1 MAFTNDPIMAPN
13 SLDPNKDNRPVPQI
27 GQALPTATLPTT
39 ASTQYED
46 LFGGVTAGV
55 GLFDRIDRVE
65 DIGDDAL
72 TRSQAIGQQ
81 AVEGTEFRPYTTT
94 SQTGNVSVANDGSID
109 ARLSDQMQAISD
121 QALGGASDLFAQAAI
136 DPNTRQGQIFQQL
149 MAGLA
154 PQQER
159 ERLALEGRLQ
169 SQGRGGLRSAAFGGS
184 PEQLARQK
192 AQQEAQLSA
201 LIQARG
207 IGSAEQLQQGNLA
220 SQFLTSGMDPNR
232 QLLNELNP
240 AIQSAQ
246 LGAQGQLA
254 GQDLQAQ
261 AETTGLEARIQAE
274 SIAAGLYGDAYSAAS
289 NVAGNIG
296 SNVDS
301 AGGLFDY
308 IKELRGKIT

>member
-1 MAFTNDPIMAPN
+1 MAFTNDPILAPN
-13 SLDPNKDNRPVPQI
+13 SLDPNKDNTPVPQI
-27 GQALPTATLPTT
+27 GQALPTAGSAL
-39 ASTQYED
+39 YEN
-46 LFGGVTAGV
+46 LFRDGVTAAGM
-55 GLFDRIDRVE
+55 FDQIDRVQG
-65 DIGDDAL
+65 IGEDAL
-72 TRSQAIGQQ
+72 ERSQAIGQQ

-94 SQTGNVSVANDGSID
+94 SQTGNVAVANDGSID
-109 ARLSDQMQAISD
+109 AQLSDQMQGISD

-169 SQGRGGLRSAAFGGS
+169 SQGRGGMRSAAFGGS

-207 IGSAEQLQQGNLA
+207 IGSLEQRQQADIGIGLLGA
-220 SQFLTSGMDPNR
+220 GMDPNK
-232 QLLNELNP
+232 QLFNELNP

-254 GQDLQAQ
+254 GQDLRAQ
-261 AETTGLEARIQAE
+261 AETTGLEAQIQAE
-274 SIAAGLYGDAYSAAS
+274 QVAARLYGDAYSAAS
-289 NVAGNIG
+289 NVAGNVG

-308 IKELRGKIT
+308 IEALKGKIT